1 MKKLKKQANLWS
13 RIVFM
18 GHALSQYIKR
28 YCEDI
33 EEPM

>member
-1 MKKLKKQANLWS
+1 MRKLKKQANLWS

-18 GHALSQYIKR
+18 GHALSQYIKS
-28 YCEDI
+28 EDG